1 MPPNPISDR
10 PCVEKPDNGKNMTDT
25 ISSPTSHPG
34 SKRYPDFRLLIVDD
48 NQNNLFTLRTLIQ
61 KHMDVEILEALSG
74 KQALS
79 MALREP
85 NIDVIVLDV
94 QMPEMDGFQTATM
107 LKIRK
112 KTRDIPIIFL
122 TAAFKTGDFQKKG
135 YEVGAV
141 DYLLKPIDD
150 DLLINKIS
158 TYFRLIQ
165 KEREMNRVLEE
176 KILLRTAELQSA
188 NRYRERIIDTMGE
201 ALLVLN
207 PNGSI
212 KSANAAAY
220 RMLDFP
226 EGELVGTLLGDVF
239 EEEDQAEANAFMGT
253 WLEAL
258 IRVGVI
264 RNIEARFI
272 TKEGQRIPILF
283 SRSAIKDDEGNITDI
298 ICIARD
304 ITGYQR
310 VIAGE
315 WEPAR
320 EPM

>member
-1 MPPNPISDR
+1 MR
-10 PCVEKPDNGKNMTDT
+10 GT
-25 ISSPTSHPG
+25 TSHPV
-34 SKRYPDFRLLIVDD
+34 SYNPKRYSGFRLLIVDD
-48 NQNNLFTLRTLIQ
+48 NRNNLFTLRTLVQ
-61 KHMDVEILEALSG
+61 KYMDVEILEALSG
-74 KQALS
+74 QQALS
-79 MALREP
+79 IALNEP
-85 NIDVIVLDV
+85 NIDLIVLDV
-94 QMPEMDGFQTATM
+94 QMPEMDGFQTASM

-122 TAAFKTGDFQKKG
+122 TAAFKSGDFQKKG

-165 KEREMNRVLEE
+165 KEREINQILEE
-176 KILLRTAELQSA
+176 RVALRTAELQRA
-188 NRYRERIIDTMGE
+188 NQYREQIINTMGE

-207 PNGSI
+207 PKGVI
-212 KSANAAAY
+212 KSANLAAY

-226 EGELVGTLLGDVF
+226 DGELVGALLGDVF
-239 EEEDQAEANAFMGT
+239 EEADPEQASAFMGT

-258 IRVGVI
+258 VRVGVI
-264 RNIEARFI
+264 RNIEARLI
-272 TKEGQRIPILF
+272 TKEGHRIPILL
-283 SRSAIKDDEGNITDI
+283 SRSAIKNSEGEITDI

-310 VIAGE
+310 VEEDSESIDL
-315 WEPAR
+315 R
-320 EPM
+320 